1 MTRGYTELRVV
12 SVRSALQKP
21 LVRLET
27 RRYGER
33 VPRFS
38 RRAVRC
44 GEDTIRGIITLDL
57 ISCT

>member
-1 MTRGYTELRVV
+1 MRGYTELRAVC
-12 SVRSALQKP
+12 VRSAVPKP

-44 GEDTIRGIITLDL
+44 GEDTIRGIIILDV